1 MNSLG
6 VSYIKL
12 AKEMKLSAVEVAKGA
27 VDLYRQGLTNNE
39 VENRLK
45 HAARYAKVTGMSM
58 ENAVEVITVAINT
71 GLVKTAQRATD
82 VLVKLGDAAA
92 TDSRMVA

>member
-1 MNSLG
+1 MVDTAISSL
-6 VSYIKL
+6 SLKQEIQNTK
-12 AKEMKLSAVEVAKGA
+12 
-27 VDLYRQGLTNNE
+27 T
-39 VENRLK
+39 LK